1 MKKTKILSRLASCL
15 RRCTQ
20 AGWGVCLALMVGCF
34 APVAA
39 GTFVRVSDGHFVRD
53 GKPYY
58 FVGTNLWYAP
68 ILASEGQGGD
78 RARLG
83 RELDRLHA
91 MGVDNLRILVGA
103 DAGSDSVNHVRPYL
117 QERPG
122 VLNDTLL
129 RGLDYLLVEM
139 DKRDM
144 VGVFYLTNS
153 WDWSGG
159 YGYYLKQTG
168 HGQSPY
174 SAGEGYNNYVRY
186 AAAFANDEKAQ
197 QLFYDYVK
205 AIVGRTNSITGKPYR
220 DDPTIMAWQVCNEPR
235 AFSKEAKEGFARWIA
250 RTVALIK
257 QLDPNHLVSTGSEG
271 LYGCEVDADLCERI
285 HNDLNIDYYTIHIW
299 PRNWQWVAVDRLV
312 EDLPNAYLR
321 SGEYIDLHQRMA
333 SKAGKPLVIEEFGY
347 PRDYNNYSRQST
359 TGARDGYYSFIFNRL
374 LESYRHQG
382 ILAGCNFWGWGGE
395 AVADSTAW
403 MPGADY
409 MVDPPHEPQGWYSVF
424 DEDYSTIQIIE
435 QTVAALKP

>member
-1 MKKTKILSRLASCL
+1 MEEALAIL
-15 RRCTQ
+15 Q
-20 AGWGVCLALMVGCF
+20 DFDPAGIGARSLQECLALQLRRKMDEG
-34 APVAA
+34 
-39 GTFVRVSDGHFVRD
+39 
-53 GKPYY
+53 GK
-58 FVGTNLWYAP
+58 NLPLLRTAKRIVDECYEEFTRKHWEKITKKLGIGEETLRQA
-68 ILASEGQGGD
+68 LAEIT
-78 RARLG
+78 RLNPRPG
-83 RELDRLHA
+83 ASLGEA
-91 MGVDNLRILVGA
+91 MGKNLHQIVPDFIVETYDDGTISLSLNNHNVPELRMNRDFA
-103 DAGSDSVNHVRPYL
+103 DMLREHTQGKARP
-117 QERPG
+117 
-122 VLNDTLL
+122 
-129 RGLDYLLVEM
+129 
-139 DKRDM
+139 
-144 VGVFYLTNS
+144 
-153 WDWSGG
+153 
-159 YGYYLKQTG
+159 
-168 HGQSPY
+168 
-174 SAGEGYNNYVRY
+174 
-186 AAAFANDEKAQ
+186 
-197 QLFYDYVK
+197 
-205 AIVGRTNSITGKPYR
+205 
-220 DDPTIMAWQVCNEPR
+220 
-235 AFSKEAKEGFARWIA
+235 SKEAKEGFARWIA